1 MRKSFAEKIREERE
15 RMGLTLEQVG
25 EKIGSTKSY
34 AWELENKPTTRPS
47 AEKVFKLAEVFGV
60 SAEYLMDDTGNVPRE
75 IEKAFFS
82 KFQKLSDENKRVL
95 KRFVDSLDDD

>member
-1 MRKSFAEKIREERE
+1 MTKSFAEKIREERE
-15 RMGLTLEQVG
+15 RLELTLEQLG

-34 AWELENKPTTRPS
+34 IWELENKPTTRPS

-60 SAEYLMDDTGNVPRE
+60 SAEYLMDDTGKISRE

-82 KFQKLSDENKRVL
+82 KLQKLSDTNKQILR
-95 KRFVDSLDDD
+95 KFINSLDND